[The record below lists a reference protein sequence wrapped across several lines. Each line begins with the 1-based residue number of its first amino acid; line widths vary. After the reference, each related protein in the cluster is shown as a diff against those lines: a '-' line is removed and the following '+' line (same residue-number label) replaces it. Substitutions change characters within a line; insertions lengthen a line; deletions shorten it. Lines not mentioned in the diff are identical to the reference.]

1 MIKTFKDFD
10 SELKG
15 QKIYEAIGEDIQ
27 DTDKKK
33 FTEDDIIVPE
43 LISSNKFLLKISK
56 IVLRKLEASGLGEF
70 GVQPNII
77 TIEGAPGVYF
87 YNYNDKSMNIVMQVT
102 HKTILFNPCL
112 SL

>member
-27 DTDKKK
+27 EKKKKK
-33 FTEDDIIVPE
+33 FTDDDIIVPE

-56 IVLRKLEASGLGEF
+56 IVLKRLDRWRK
-70 GVQPNII
+70 
-77 TIEGAPGVYF
+77 
-87 YNYNDKSMNIVMQVT
+87 K
-102 HKTILFNPCL
+102 
-112 SL
+112 